1 MNKYPAGTNN
11 LTVLFKNAEGCYKKT
26 VFYCGCAQNSGCS
39 DCSRKGGGVN
49 IIRVLLAEDHT
60 IVREGIRSLL
70 VDEEDIKVVGEA
82 RDGREAVR
90 LAETLKPHV
99 ILMDIAMPVLNGIE
113 ATKQIKK
120 QQPEI
125 QVLILTMYDDET
137 YIRYILQ
144 YGASGYILKQA
155 AVEEVVSAIRIVSK
169 GDSYLSP
176 KVSRKVIDEY
186 ARIAGD
192 GFPKDV
198 YDSLSDRERE
208 VLQLVSEGNSNKK
221 ISDLL
226 FISVRTVEAHR
237 TNLMRKLDLH
247 SISELTR
254 YAVKRGI
261 TREK

>member
-1 MNKYPAGTNN
+1 M
-11 LTVLFKNAEGCYKKT
+11 
-26 VFYCGCAQNSGCS
+26 
-39 DCSRKGGGVN
+39 N

-70 VDEEDIKVVGEA
+70 VGEEDIKVVGEA

-155 AVEEVVSAIRIVSK
+155 AVEEVVSAIRIVSR

-247 SISELTR
+247 SVSELTR
-254 YAVKRGI
+254 YAIQRGI
-261 TREK
+261 IREK